1 MNYIQTEIDGVW
13 IIEPKVFNDARGYF
27 MEAFKEEEFR
37 ANIGDVHFVQDNES
51 KSSFGVLRG
60 LHYQKGEYSQAKL
73 VRVIKGKVLDVAVD
87 LRRSSPTFGK
97 YVSVELSEE
106 NKRQF
111 FIPRG
116 FAHGFL
122 VLSEEAIFTYKVDNG
137 YAPQAEASIRF
148 NDETIGIDWPVAES
162 QFILSEKDGHA
173 VSFKDAEYFEQ
184 DMKIAIVGTGYVG
197 LVTGTCFAEIG
208 VNVICVD
215 TNSEK
220 IEALKQGIIPIYENG
235 LEEMV
240 NRNAKAGRLQ
250 FTTSL
255 ESCLN
260 EVDVIFSAVGTPPD
274 EDGSADL
281 SYVLEVARNIG
292 RNMTK
297 YVLVVTKSTVPVGT
311 AGKVR
316 MAIQNELDKRGVQID
331 FDVASNPE
339 FLKEGNAVADFMSPD
354 RVVVG
359 VESERAKK
367 LMSKLYK
374 PFLLNNFRVIF
385 MDIPSAEM
393 TKYAANSMLATRIS
407 FMNDIANLCELVGAD
422 VNMVRSGIG
431 SDTRI
436 GRKFLYPGIGY
447 GGSCFPKDVKA
458 LIKTAEQN
466 GYRMRVLQA
475 VEEVNEKQ
483 KSILFEKLQ
492 RHFNGDLRDKTIALW
507 GLAFKPETDD
517 MREAPSLILIDKLLN
532 AGCKVRVYDPAAM
545 TECRRRIGDSVCY
558 ATDMYDAA
566 LDADALMLV
575 TEWKEFR
582 LPSWAVI
589 KKAMRTPVLLDGR
602 NIYEKK
608 EIEELGFTY
617 HCIGK

>member
-1 MNYIQTEIDGVW
+1 
-13 IIEPKVFNDARGYF
+13 
-27 MEAFKEEEFR
+27 
-37 ANIGDVHFVQDNES
+37 
-51 KSSFGVLRG
+51 
-60 LHYQKGEYSQAKL
+60 
-73 VRVIKGKVLDVAVD
+73 
-87 LRRSSPTFGK
+87 
-97 YVSVELSEE
+97 
-106 NKRQF
+106 
-111 FIPRG
+111 
-116 FAHGFL
+116 
-122 VLSEEAIFTYKVDNG
+122 
-137 YAPQAEASIRF
+137 
-148 NDETIGIDWPVAES
+148 
-162 QFILSEKDGHA
+162 
-173 VSFKDAEYFEQ
+173 
-184 DMKIAIVGTGYVG
+184 MKIAIVGTGYVG
-197 LVTGTCFAEIG
+197 LVSGTCFAEIG
-208 VNVICVD
+208 VNVTCVD

-220 IEALKQGIIPIYENG
+220 IESLQKGVIPIYENG
-235 LEEMV
+235 LGEMV
-240 NRNAKAGRLQ
+240 LRNMKAKRLK

-255 ESCLN
+255 ESCLDDV
-260 EVDVIFSAVGTPPD
+260 EVVFSAVGTPPD

-281 SYVLEVARNIG
+281 KYVLEVARTIG
-292 RNMTK
+292 RNMK
-297 YVLVVTKSTVPVGT
+297 QYKLVVTKSTVPVGT
-311 AGKVR
+311 AKKVR
-316 MAIQNELDKRGVQID
+316 EVIQEELDKRGVKIE

-339 FLKEGNAVADFMSPD
+339 FLKEGNAINDFMSPD

-359 VESERAKK
+359 VESVRAEK

-407 FMNDIANLCELVGAD
+407 FMNDIANLCEIVGAD

-466 GYRMRVLQA
+466 GYTMRVLSA
-475 VEEVNEKQ
+475 VEEVNEQQ
-483 KSILFEKLQ
+483 KSVLFEKLMK
-492 RHFNGDLRDKTIALW
+492 HFDGDLKGKTIALW

-517 MREAPSLILIDKLLN
+517 MREAPALVLIDKLLK
-532 AGCKVRVYDPAAM
+532 AGCQVRAYDPAAVP
-545 TECRRRIGDSVCY
+545 ECKRRIGDSICY
-558 ATDMYDAA
+558 ACDMYDAV

-589 KKAMRTPVLLDGR
+589 RKTMAQQVVLDGR

-608 EIEELGFTY
+608 EMEELGFVY

>member
-1 MNYIQTEIDGVW
+1 
-13 IIEPKVFNDARGYF
+13 
-27 MEAFKEEEFR
+27 
-37 ANIGDVHFVQDNES
+37 
-51 KSSFGVLRG
+51 
-60 LHYQKGEYSQAKL
+60 
-73 VRVIKGKVLDVAVD
+73 
-87 LRRSSPTFGK
+87 
-97 YVSVELSEE
+97 
-106 NKRQF
+106 
-111 FIPRG
+111 
-116 FAHGFL
+116 
-122 VLSEEAIFTYKVDNG
+122 
-137 YAPQAEASIRF
+137 
-148 NDETIGIDWPVAES
+148 
-162 QFILSEKDGHA
+162 
-173 VSFKDAEYFEQ
+173 
-184 DMKIAIVGTGYVG
+184 MKIAIVGTGYVG

-208 VNVICVD
+208 VNVTCVD

-220 IEALKQGIIPIYENG
+220 IESLQKGVIPIYENG

-240 NRNAKAGRLQ
+240 LRNVKAKRLK

-260 EVDVIFSAVGTPPD
+260 DVEVIFSAVGTPPD

-281 SYVLEVARNIG
+281 SYVLEVARTIG
-292 RNMTK
+292 RHMNQYK
-297 YVLVVTKSTVPVGT
+297 LVVTKSTVPVGT
-311 AGKVR
+311 ARRVR
-316 MAIQNELDKRGVQID
+316 AAIQEELDKRGVTIE

-339 FLKEGNAVADFMSPD
+339 FLKEGNAISDFMSPD

-359 VESERAKK
+359 VESARAEK

-431 SDTRI
+431 SDTRL

-466 GYRMRVLQA
+466 GYTMRVLRA
-475 VEEVNEKQ
+475 VEEVNEAQ
-483 KSILFEKLQ
+483 KSVLFDKLMKQ
-492 RHFNGDLRDKTIALW
+492 FNGELKGKTIALW

-517 MREAPSLILIDKLLN
+517 MREAPGLVLIDKLLK
-532 AGCKVRVYDPAAM
+532 AGCQVRAYDPAAM
-545 TECRRRIGDSVCY
+545 DECKRRIGDVIYY
-558 ATDMYDAA
+558 ARDMYDAV
-566 LDADALMLV
+566 LDADVLMLI

-582 LPSWAVI
+582 LPSWAVV
-589 KKAMRTPVLLDGR
+589 KKTMNQQIVLDGR
-602 NIYEKK
+602 NIYDKK
-608 EIEELGFTY
+608 EMEELGFIY
-617 HCIGK
+617 SCIGK

>member
-1 MNYIQTEIDGVW
+1 
-13 IIEPKVFNDARGYF
+13 
-27 MEAFKEEEFR
+27 
-37 ANIGDVHFVQDNES
+37 
-51 KSSFGVLRG
+51 
-60 LHYQKGEYSQAKL
+60 
-73 VRVIKGKVLDVAVD
+73 
-87 LRRSSPTFGK
+87 
-97 YVSVELSEE
+97 
-106 NKRQF
+106 
-111 FIPRG
+111 
-116 FAHGFL
+116 
-122 VLSEEAIFTYKVDNG
+122 
-137 YAPQAEASIRF
+137 
-148 NDETIGIDWPVAES
+148 
-162 QFILSEKDGHA
+162 
-173 VSFKDAEYFEQ
+173 
-184 DMKIAIVGTGYVG
+184 MKIAIVGTGYVG

-208 VNVICVD
+208 VNVTCVD
-215 TNSEK
+215 TDSEK
-220 IEALKQGIIPIYENG
+220 IESLQKGIIPIYENG

-240 NRNAKAGRLQ
+240 LRNMKAKRLK

-255 ESCLN
+255 ESCLDDV
-260 EVDVIFSAVGTPPD
+260 EVVFSAVGTPPD

-281 SYVLEVARNIG
+281 KYVLEVARTIG
-292 RNMTK
+292 RNMK
-297 YVLVVTKSTVPVGT
+297 QYKLVVTKSTVPVGT
-311 AGKVR
+311 ASKVR
-316 MAIQNELDKRGVQID
+316 AVIQEELDKRGVKVD

-339 FLKEGNAVADFMSPD
+339 FLKEGNAINDFMSPD

-359 VESERAKK
+359 VESARAEK

-407 FMNDIANLCELVGAD
+407 FMNDIANLCEIVGAD

-466 GYRMRVLQA
+466 GYAMRVLSA
-475 VEEVNEKQ
+475 VEEVNERQ
-483 KSILFEKLQ
+483 KSVLFEKLMK
-492 RHFNGDLRDKTIALW
+492 HFDGDLKGKTIALW

-517 MREAPSLILIDKLLN
+517 MREAPALVLIDKLLK
-532 AGCKVRVYDPAAM
+532 AGCLVRAYDPAAVQ
-545 TECRRRIGDSVCY
+545 ECKRRIGDSIYY
-558 ATDMYDAA
+558 ACDMYDAV
-566 LDADALMLV
+566 LDADALMLL

-589 KKAMRTPVLLDGR
+589 KKTMARQIILDGR

-608 EIEELGFTY
+608 EMEEFGFTY